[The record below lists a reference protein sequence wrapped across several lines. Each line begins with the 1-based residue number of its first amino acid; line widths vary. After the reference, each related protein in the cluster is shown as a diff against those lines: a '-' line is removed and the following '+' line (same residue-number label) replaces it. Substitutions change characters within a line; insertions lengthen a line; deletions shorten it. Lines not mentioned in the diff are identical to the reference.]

1 MPMKHVRLTALALFI
16 LTLLVLLTTVAP
28 SIHTSDSPEL
38 ASAALTLGIPH
49 APGYPLY
56 TLIAHIMTYLPFGDT
71 AFRLNLLSV
80 FANALCAPILFRLL
94 YRLIEDWHISV
105 GTTLIVIWSSSIW
118 SNGLVAEVYSVQLLA
133 LCMAISALLDLFLA
147 PTVQP
152 KQVLLTGIFFG
163 LAVAIHPINVLFA
176 VGFAVAFLM
185 KRVPFK
191 LILLSAL
198 ISAAIVVITLLYL
211 PMRYAANPPVNA
223 AGYYDAQ
230 CEYQTV
236 NLQTLNDM
244 AWFLSGRQFESLFF
258 VDGLVPSLSQMSMGL
273 YWFWLNFLGVGVVIG
288 VIGLWSMANRQR
300 NFLLV
305 WLILTL
311 PYTYFFLTYGAND
324 RFAMFSPVYLL
335 WSVPLAFGFHRLNEP
350 NWLRWLAIGFALVL
364 LFINYPLVSLR
375 DNTEYRDRTLLL
387 LDPIPSNAA
396 VFAHWDEAVAIHY
409 FQLTEGLYENLT
421 VYNLFFFN
429 DTPQAVQT
437 CVEQHL
443 ATQTPVLFATA
454 NLQPFLDMN
463 LYTFQTIFISERY
476 NSPLYLHLITRDS
489 AQ

>member
-1 MPMKHVRLTALALFI
+1 MPMKHVRLTALAFFL

-56 TLIAHIMTYLPFGDT
+56 TIIAHIMTYLPFGDT

-80 FANALCAPILFRLL
+80 FATALCTPILFRLL
-94 YRLIEDWHISV
+94 YRLVEDWRIAV
-105 GTTLIVIWSSSIW
+105 GATLIVIWSSSIW
-118 SNGLVAEVYSVQLLA
+118 SNGLVAEVYSMQLLS
-133 LCMAISALLDLFLA
+133 LCIAISALFDFFLA
-147 PTVQP
+147 LIIQP
-152 KQVLLTGIFFG
+152 KQVLLTGVLFG

-176 VGFAVAFLM
+176 AGFAVAFLM

-191 LILLSAL
+191 LSLLAAF
-198 ISAAIVVITLLYL
+198 ISIAIFGLTLLYL
-211 PMRYAANPPVNA
+211 PIRYSANPPLNA

-230 CEYQTV
+230 CQYQTV
-236 NLQTLNDM
+236 NLQSLNGM
-244 AWFLSGRQFESLFF
+244 AWFISGRQFESLFF
-258 VDGLVPSLSQMSMGL
+258 VDGLLPSLSQLSMGL
-273 YWFWLNFLGVGVVIG
+273 RWFWLNFLGVGVVIG
-288 VIGLWSMANRQR
+288 VIGLWSMIHRQK
-300 NFLLV
+300 NLLLL

-311 PYTYFFLTYGAND
+311 PYAYFFLTYGAND

-350 NWLRWLAIGFALVL
+350 NWLRWLAIGFALVM
-364 LFINYPLVSLR
+364 LFINYPLVNLR
-375 DNTEYRDRTLLL
+375 YNTEYRDRTLLL

-396 VFAHWDEAVAIHY
+396 VFAHWDEAVAIRY
-409 FQLTEGLYENLT
+409 FQLTEELYENLT

-443 ATQTPVLFATA
+443 TAQTPVLFATT

-476 NSPLYLHLITRDS
+476 NPALYLHLITRDA